1 MTVVLALMASVFIG
15 ISDFVGGTASRTH
28 SPLQVTVV
36 LHVATIVTLVPIALV
51 IGASDL
57 TLHDAGLGA
66 ASGLATGI
74 AYVGF
79 FAAIGHGRIGVVVP
93 VSAAMTALLP
103 TAVGIGEGN
112 ALSTLTEVGVLC
124 ALVSIPLVAYETGHD
139 ESGHDDPTTED
150 WPASRQVAVSLLCGL
165 GFGTYFVCVGH
176 TSLSAGL
183 WPTVG
188 NLVVAGTVTGAIALA
203 RGVLLPGPDG
213 SIPRLAV
220 AGGVA
225 LGIAD
230 TGLTT
235 ALQRGP
241 LTVASVLG
249 NLYPLVT
256 IALGVAVLG
265 ERVRAWQ
272 GAGIAL
278 AISGVVL
285 IAAG

>member
-1 MTVVLALMASVFIG
+1 MTVLLALLASGFIG
-15 ISDFVGGTASRTH
+15 ISDFLGGTASRTH

-36 LHVATIVTLVPIALV
+36 LHLATIATLVPIAIVL
-51 IGASDL
+51 GASDL
-57 TLHDAGLGA
+57 TLHDVALGA

-79 FAAIGHGRIGVVVP
+79 FAAIGHGRIGIVVP

-103 TAVGIGEGN
+103 TAVGIAEGN
-112 ALSTLTEVGVLC
+112 ALSTLAAAGVLC
-124 ALVSIPLVAYETGHD
+124 ALVSIPLVAYEAEAD
-139 ESGHDDPTTED
+139 HDDDDDGPED
-150 WPASRQVAVSLLCGL
+150 WTVARQVAMSVLCGV
-165 GFGTYFVCVGH
+165 GFGAFFVCIGH
-176 TSLSAGL
+176 TSRGAGL

-188 NLVVAGTVTGAIALA
+188 NLVVAAGVTGAIALA
-203 RGVLLPGPDG
+203 RGVIPGSGP
-213 SIPRLAV
+213 IPRPAI
-220 AGGVA
+220 AGGIA
-225 LGIAD
+225 LGAAD
-230 TGLTT
+230 TTLTT

-265 ERVRAWQ
+265 ERIRLWQ

-278 AISGVVL
+278 AISGVVM

>member
-1 MTVVLALMASVFIG
+1 VTVLLALLASGFIG
-15 ISDFVGGTASRTH
+15 ISDFLGGTASRTH

-36 LHVATIVTLVPIALV
+36 LHVATIATLVPIALV
-51 IGASDL
+51 LGASDL
-57 TLHDAGLGA
+57 TLHDAALGA
-66 ASGLATGI
+66 VSGLATGI

-79 FAAIGHGRIGVVVP
+79 FAAIGHGRIGIVVP

-103 TAVGIGEGN
+103 TVVGITEGN
-112 ALSTLTEVGVLC
+112 ALSTLTAIGVLC
-124 ALVSIPLVAYETGHD
+124 ALVSIPLIAYEAGHD
-139 ESGHDDPTTED
+139 EANPDA
-150 WPASRQVAVSLLCGL
+150 WPVARQVAVSLLCGV
-165 GFGTYFVCVGH
+165 GFGTFFVCIGH
-176 TSLSAGL
+176 TSRGAGL

-188 NLVVAGTVTGAIALA
+188 NLVVAATVTGAIALA
-203 RGVLLPGPDG
+203 RGVIPGSG
-213 SIPRLAV
+213 SIPRLAL

-225 LGIAD
+225 LGAAD
-230 TGLTT
+230 TALTT

-256 IALGVAVLG
+256 IALGVALLG
-265 ERVRAWQ
+265 ERIRRWQ

-278 AISGVVL
+278 AVSGVVM

>member
-1 MTVVLALMASVFIG
+1 VTVLLALLASGFIG
-15 ISDFVGGTASRTH
+15 ISDFLGGTASRTH

-36 LHVATIVTLVPIALV
+36 LHVATIATLLPIAIVL
-51 IGASDL
+51 GASDL
-57 TLHDAGLGA
+57 TPHDVALGA
-66 ASGLATGI
+66 ASGLATGV

-79 FAAIGHGRIGVVVP
+79 FAAIGHGRIGIAVP

-103 TAVGIGEGN
+103 TAFGIAEGN
-112 ALSTLTEVGVLC
+112 ALSTLTAVGVVC
-124 ALVSIPLVAYETGHD
+124 ALVSIPLIAYEAGDD
-139 ESGHDDPTTED
+139 EASSDDWTVV
-150 WPASRQVAVSLLCGL
+150 RQIAVSVLCGV
-165 GFGTYFVCVGH
+165 GFGAFFVCIGH
-176 TSLSAGL
+176 TSRGAGL

-188 NLVVAGTVTGAIALA
+188 NLAVAATVTGAIALA
-203 RGVLLPGPDG
+203 RSVIPGSG

-225 LGIAD
+225 LGAAD
-230 TGLTT
+230 TCLTT

-256 IALGVAVLG
+256 ITLGVALLG
-265 ERVRAWQ
+265 ERIRRWQ
-272 GAGIAL
+272 GTGIAL
-278 AISGVVL
+278 AISGVVM

>member
-1 MTVVLALMASVFIG
+1 VTILLALLASGFIG
-15 ISDFVGGTASRTH
+15 ISDFLGGTASRTH

-36 LHVATIVTLVPIALV
+36 LHVATIATLLPIAIML
-51 IGASDL
+51 GASDL
-57 TLHDAGLGA
+57 TPHDVALGA

-79 FAAIGHGRIGVVVP
+79 FAAIGHGRIGIVVP

-103 TAVGIGEGN
+103 TVVGVLEGN
-112 ALSTLTEVGVLC
+112 ALSTLTAIGVLF
-124 ALVSIPLVAYETGHD
+124 ALLSIPLIAYEADHD
-139 ESGHDDPTTED
+139 AANPTD
-150 WPASRQVAVSLLCGL
+150 WTVARQIAMSVLCGI
-165 GFGTYFVCVGH
+165 GFGAFFVCIGH
-176 TSLSAGL
+176 TAQGAGL

-188 NLVVAGTVTGAIALA
+188 NLVVAATVTGSIAIA
-203 RGVLLPGPDG
+203 RGVIPGAGP
-213 SIPRLAV
+213 IPRLAV
-220 AGGVA
+220 AGGIA
-225 LGIAD
+225 LGAAD
-230 TGLTT
+230 TCLTT

-256 IALGVAVLG
+256 IALGVALLG
-265 ERVRAWQ
+265 ERIHLWQ

-278 AISGVVL
+278 AVSGVAM

>member
-1 MTVVLALMASVFIG
+1 VTVLLALLASGFIG
-15 ISDFVGGTASRTH
+15 ISDFFGGTASRTH
-28 SPLQVTVV
+28 SSLQVTVV
-36 LHVATIVTLVPIALV
+36 LHVATLATLVPIAIVL
-51 IGASDL
+51 GASDL
-57 TLHDAGLGA
+57 TLHDAAIGA
-66 ASGLATGI
+66 ASGLATGV

-79 FAAIGHGRIGVVVP
+79 FAAIGHGRIGIVVP

-103 TAVGIGEGN
+103 TVVGIAEGN
-112 ALSTLTEVGVLC
+112 ALPTLTAIGVLC
-124 ALVSIPLVAYETGHD
+124 ALMSIPLIAYEVGHD
-139 ESGHDDPTTED
+139 EASSDDWTV
-150 WPASRQVAVSLLCGL
+150 ARQIAVSVLCGV
-165 GFGTYFVCVGH
+165 GFGAFFVCIGH
-176 TSLSAGL
+176 TSQDAGL

-188 NLVVAGTVTGAIALA
+188 NLVVAATVTGAIAIA
-203 RGVLLPGPDG
+203 RGVIPGSG

-230 TGLTT
+230 TCLTT

-256 IALGVAVLG
+256 IALGVALLG
-265 ERVRAWQ
+265 ERIRPWQ

-278 AISGVVL
+278 AISGVVM

>member
-1 MTVVLALMASVFIG
+1 MTVLLALLASGFIG
-15 ISDFVGGTASRTH
+15 ISDYLGGVASRTH

-36 LHVATIVTLVPIALV
+36 LHVATIATLVPIAIVL
-51 IGASDL
+51 GASDL
-57 TLHDAGLGA
+57 TLHDAALGA

-103 TAVGIGEGN
+103 TVVGIAGGN
-112 ALSTLTEVGVLC
+112 ALSTLTAVGVVC
-124 ALVSIPLVAYETGHD
+124 ALVSIPLVAYETGH
-139 ESGHDDPTTED
+139 EEATGED
-150 WPASRQVAVSLLCGL
+150 WPIARQLVVSVLSGA
-165 GFGTYFVCVGH
+165 GFGMFFICVGS
-176 TSLSAGL
+176 TSQSSGL

-188 NLVVAGTVTGAIALA
+188 NLVVAATVTGAIAIA
-203 RGVLLPGPDG
+203 RGVMPRPR
-213 SIPRLAV
+213 SAPRLAV
-220 AGGVA
+220 AGGIA
-225 LGIAD
+225 LGAAD
-230 TGLTT
+230 TCLTT

-256 IALGVAVLG
+256 IALGVALLG
-265 ERVRAWQ
+265 ERVRPWQ

-278 AISGVVL
+278 AISGVAM

>member
-15 ISDFVGGTASRTH
+15 ISDFVGGTASRTY

-36 LHVATIVTLVPIALV
+36 LHLATIVTLVPIAIVL
-51 IGASDL
+51 GASDL

-150 WPASRQVAVSLLCGL
+150 WPASRQVAVSILCGL

-176 TSLSAGL
+176 TSLGAGL

-188 NLVVAGTVTGAIALA
+188 NLVVAATVTGAIAIA
-203 RGVLLPGPDG
+203 RGVIPSHG

-256 IALGVAVLG
+256 IALGVALLG
-265 ERVRAWQ
+265 EHVRAWQ

-278 AISGVVL
+278 AISGVVM

>member
-1 MTVVLALMASVFIG
+1 MTVLLALLASGFIG
-15 ISDFVGGTASRTH
+15 ISDFLGGTASRTH

-36 LHVATIVTLVPIALV
+36 LHLATIATLVPIAIVL
-51 IGASDL
+51 GAGDL
-57 TLHDAGLGA
+57 TLHDAILGA

-79 FAAIGHGRIGVVVP
+79 FAAIGHGRIGIVVP

-103 TAVGIGEGN
+103 TAVGIAEGN
-112 ALSTLTEVGVLC
+112 ALSTLTGAGVIC
-124 ALVSIPLVAYETGHD
+124 ALVSIPLVAYEAGHD
-139 ESGHDDPTTED
+139 EASPED
-150 WPASRQVAVSLLCGL
+150 WTVARQIAMSVLCGI
-165 GFGTYFVCVGH
+165 GFGTFFVCIGH
-176 TSLSAGL
+176 TSQGAGL

-188 NLVVAGTVTGAIALA
+188 NLVVAATVTGAIALI
-203 RGVLLPGPDG
+203 RGVIPGSG
-213 SIPRLAV
+213 AVPRPAI
-220 AGGVA
+220 AGGLA
-225 LGIAD
+225 LGAAD
-230 TGLTT
+230 TCLTT
-235 ALQRGP
+235 ALQHGP

-265 ERVRAWQ
+265 ERIRLWQ

-278 AISGVVL
+278 AISGVVM

>member
-1 MTVVLALMASVFIG
+1 VTVLLALLASGFIG
-15 ISDFVGGTASRTH
+15 ISDFLGGTASRTH

-36 LHVATIVTLVPIALV
+36 LHVATIATLLPIAIVL
-51 IGASDL
+51 GASDL
-57 TLHDAGLGA
+57 TPHDVALGA
-66 ASGLATGI
+66 ASGLVTGV

-79 FAAIGHGRIGVVVP
+79 FAAIGHGRIGIVVP

-103 TAVGIGEGN
+103 TAFGIAEGN
-112 ALSTLTEVGVLC
+112 ALSRLTAVGVAC
-124 ALVSIPLVAYETGHD
+124 ALVSIPLIAYEAGDD
-139 ESGHDDPTTED
+139 EASSED
-150 WPASRQVAVSLLCGL
+150 WTVVRQIAVSVLCGV
-165 GFGTYFVCVGH
+165 GFGAFFVCIGH
-176 TSLSAGL
+176 TSRGAGL

-188 NLVVAGTVTGAIALA
+188 NLAVAATVTGAIALA
-203 RGVLLPGPDG
+203 RGVIPGSG

-225 LGIAD
+225 LGAAD
-230 TGLTT
+230 TCLTT

-256 IALGVAVLG
+256 IVLGVALLG
-265 ERVRAWQ
+265 ERIRRWQ
-272 GAGIAL
+272 GTGIAL
-278 AISGVVL
+278 AISGVVM

>member
-1 MTVVLALMASVFIG
+1 MTVLLALIASGLIG
-15 ISDFVGGTASRTH
+15 ISDFLGGTASRAH

-36 LHVATIVTLVPIALV
+36 LHVAALATLVPIAV
-51 IGASDL
+51 ILGASDL
-57 TLHDAGLGA
+57 TVHDAGLGA
-66 ASGLATGI
+66 ASGLATGV

-79 FAAIGHGRIGVVVP
+79 FAAIGHGRFGIVVP

-103 TAVGIGEGN
+103 TVVGIADGN
-112 ALSTLTEVGVLC
+112 TLSTLTAAGVVC

-139 ESGHDDPTTED
+139 EATADD
-150 WPASRQVAVSLLCGL
+150 WSVARQLAVSILCGV
-165 GFGTYFVCVGH
+165 GFGTFFVCVGS
-176 TSLSAGL
+176 TSQDAGL

-188 NLVVAGTVTGAIALA
+188 NLVVAALVTGTIALTRGVMPSPRSAPRAAIAGGISL
-203 RGVLLPGPDG
+203 
-213 SIPRLAV
+213 
-220 AGGVA
+220 GVA
-225 LGIAD
+225 D
-230 TGLTT
+230 TCLTT

-256 IALGVAVLG
+256 IALGVALLG
-265 ERVRAWQ
+265 ERVRPWQ

-278 AISGVVL
+278 AISGVAM

>member
-1 MTVVLALMASVFIG
+1 MTILLALMASVFIG
-15 ISDFVGGTASRTH
+15 ISDFLGGTASRTH
-28 SPLQVTVV
+28 SPLLVTVV
-36 LHVATIVTLVPIALV
+36 LHVATIVTLVPIAIVL
-51 IGASDL
+51 GASDL
-57 TLHDAGLGA
+57 TLHDGALGA

-79 FAAIGHGRIGVVVP
+79 FAAIGHGRIGIVVP

-103 TAVGIGEGN
+103 TVVGIAEGN
-112 ALSTLTEVGVLC
+112 ALSSLTEVGVLC

-139 ESGHDDPTTED
+139 EAITDD
-150 WPASRQVAVSLLCGL
+150 WPVSRQVAVSVLCGL

-176 TSLSAGL
+176 TSLGAGL

-188 NLVVAGTVTGAIALA
+188 NLVVAATVTGAIALA
-203 RGVLLPGPDG
+203 RGVIPSPEP
-213 SIPRLAV
+213 IPRPAIL
-220 AGGVA
+220 GGIA

-256 IALGVAVLG
+256 IALGVTLLG
-265 ERVRAWQ
+265 ERIRSWQ

-278 AISGVVL
+278 AISGVVM

>member
-1 MTVVLALMASVFIG
+1 VTVALALFASGFIG
-15 ISDFVGGTASRTH
+15 ISDFLGGVASRTQN
-28 SPLQVTVV
+28 PLQVTVV
-36 LHVATIVTLVPIALV
+36 LHVATIATLVPIAIVL
-51 IGASDL
+51 GASDL
-57 TLHDAGLGA
+57 TLHDAALGA
-66 ASGLATGI
+66 MSGLATGI

-79 FAAIGHGRIGVVVP
+79 FAAIGHGRIGIVVP
-93 VSAAMTALLP
+93 VSAAVTALLP
-103 TAVGIGEGN
+103 TAIGTAGGSP
-112 ALSTLTEVGVLC
+112 LSTLTACGVGC

-139 ESGHDDPTTED
+139 EASAAATAD
-150 WPASRQVAVSLLCGL
+150 WPVARQITVSILTGA
-165 GFGTYFVCVGH
+165 GFATFFICVGS
-176 TSLSAGL
+176 TSRGAGL

-188 NLVVAGTVTGAIALA
+188 NLVVAATVTGAIALA
-203 RGVLLPGPDG
+203 RGVMPRPG

-225 LGIAD
+225 LGAAD

-241 LTVASVLG
+241 LTIASVLG

-256 IALGVAVLG
+256 IALGVALLG
-265 ERVRAWQ
+265 ERVRVWQ

-278 AISGVVL
+278 AILGVTM

>member
-1 MTVVLALMASVFIG
+1 MTVLLALLASGFIG
-15 ISDFVGGTASRTH
+15 ISDFLGGMASRTH

-36 LHVATIVTLVPIALV
+36 LHVATIVTLVPIAIVL
-51 IGASDL
+51 GASDL
-57 TLHDAGLGA
+57 TAHDAALGA

-79 FAAIGHGRIGVVVP
+79 FAAIGHGRIGIVVP
-93 VSAAMTALLP
+93 VAAAMTALLP
-103 TAVGIGEGN
+103 TVVGIAEGN
-112 ALSTLTEVGVLC
+112 ALSMLTKVGVLC

-139 ESGHDDPTTED
+139 KTTSDD
-150 WPASRQVAVSLLCGL
+150 WPIGRQLAVSILCGA
-165 GFGTYFVCVGH
+165 GFGTYFVCIGH
-176 TSLSAGL
+176 TSLGAGL

-188 NLVVAGTVTGAIALA
+188 NLVVAATLTGAIALA
-203 RGVLLPGPDG
+203 RGVMPGPR
-213 SIPRLAV
+213 SAPRLAV
-220 AGGVA
+220 AGGIA

-256 IALGVAVLG
+256 IALGVVVLG
-265 ERVRAWQ
+265 ERIHTWQ

-278 AISGVVL
+278 AISGVVM

>member
-1 MTVVLALMASVFIG
+1 MTVLLALLASGFIG
-15 ISDFVGGTASRTH
+15 ISDFLGGTASRTH
-28 SPLQVTVV
+28 SPLRVTVV
-36 LHVATIVTLVPIALV
+36 LHVATIATLVPIAIVL
-51 IGASDL
+51 GASDL
-57 TLHDAGLGA
+57 TLHDVALGA
-66 ASGLATGI
+66 ASGLATGV
-74 AYVGF
+74 AYIGF

-103 TAVGIGEGN
+103 TMVGIAEGN
-112 ALSTLTEVGVLC
+112 ALSTLTAVGVMC

-139 ESGHDDPTTED
+139 EASADD
-150 WPASRQVAVSLLCGL
+150 WPVTRQLAVSLLCGA
-165 GFGTYFVCVGH
+165 GFGAFFICVGS
-176 TSLSAGL
+176 TSQGSGL

-188 NLVVAGTVTGAIALA
+188 NLVVAATVTGTIALA
-203 RGVLLPGPDG
+203 RGVILHPR
-213 SIPRLAV
+213 SAPRLAL
-220 AGGVA
+220 AGGIA
-225 LGIAD
+225 LGAAD
-230 TGLTT
+230 ACLTT

-265 ERVRAWQ
+265 ERIRPWQ

-278 AISGVVL
+278 AISGVAM

>member
-1 MTVVLALMASVFIG
+1 VTVLLALLASGFIG
-15 ISDFVGGTASRTH
+15 ISDFLGGTASRTR

-36 LHVATIVTLVPIALV
+36 LHVATIATLLPIAIVL
-51 IGASDL
+51 GASDL
-57 TLHDAGLGA
+57 TLHDAALGA
-66 ASGLATGI
+66 ASGLATGV

-79 FAAIGHGRIGVVVP
+79 FAAIGHGRIGIVVP

-103 TAVGIGEGN
+103 TAVGIAEGN
-112 ALSTLTEVGVLC
+112 ALSTLTAVGVLC

-139 ESGHDDPTTED
+139 QTTSDD
-150 WPASRQVAVSLLCGL
+150 WPVARQIAVSLLCGA
-165 GFGTYFVCVGH
+165 GFGTFFICVGS
-176 TSLSAGL
+176 TSQSSGL

-188 NLVVAGTVTGAIALA
+188 NLVVAATVTGTIALA
-203 RGVLLPGPDG
+203 RGVMPGPK
-213 SIPRLAV
+213 SAPRLAI
-220 AGGVA
+220 AGGIA
-225 LGIAD
+225 LAGAD
-230 TGLTT
+230 TCLTT

-256 IALGVAVLG
+256 IALGVAILG
-265 ERVRAWQ
+265 ERIRPWQ

-278 AISGVVL
+278 AISGVVM